1 MTPLARQLAAQELN
15 QETEKLKRIIELNKT
30 RISLSKQVKKNVTEL
45 VFNWLFILIYTGG
58 IFLSGHYFGL
68 NQPILVLCPNYD
80 SWCYKL
86 RGGLKE
92 VSPSNLGFIL
102 DVIKAS
108 SQQSPL
114 EKNKRRIEKK

>member
-1 MTPLARQLAAQELN
+1 MTPLARQLAAQELH

-30 RISLSKQVKKNVTEL
+30 RISLSKQFQKNVTEL

-58 IFLSGHYFGL
+58 IFFSGHYSGL

-102 DVIKAS
+102 DIIKAS